1 MSSDGREKAAGKS
14 GAIHVKEQTKAFDDD
29 QDQGE
34 EEEEEEEAEQEEYDG
49 HQNLS
54 WTTEEKQAVLQHYAI
69 DTLFPTEWDED
80 KDTPMIQPDEF
91 AVTGLTTTMSG
102 KSTQLSR
109 SSLASASA
117 IADTGIV
124 DGADPLHIKSST
136 KKISKKKSAKRSS
149 SKPPTEHEPPHV
161 SITSRSFAPDRFLL
175 EVHGDTPYKDLVQG
189 LETVKSAMEKREELM
204 KNLVKTHFSKFV
216 TAKES
221 IDAFYDEIRA
231 KTLIS
236 HDSYGVKPFSSRLNR
251 THSDASSLYTP
262 MLERRTKAENI
273 RVALGILEQWKF
285 FFNLPSTLA
294 DFAQKSKYDAVAQNY
309 KKGKYLMESSFG
321 SSMAASPARREAVVG
336 QDSTLLPSSYEPVFE
351 KVWTEVEKIVVK
363 CREDLMRLLSNPSLP
378 IEQQERTIGYL
389 MDLDS
394 QEDPVWFYLQNKHQ
408 WILSLLTDAYEDY
421 CGRLNE
427 LRDLAG
433 PVSPGVLTTAT
444 SARNAPKTS
453 VEVHKTIVRSDR
465 FDLSDFKRAIS
476 SVQTRDFESEFAHDL
491 DAQLWK
497 ATLKLAKALSI
508 ALVKHLPSFW
518 KVSRLFSA
526 SRSQKLNNQATR
538 KRRGATDARQSEVV
552 MQMIHSILGT
562 YAHIFANALFL
573 HHDVATLEQKV
584 ASGEILDPTVPTF
597 DIRPASREEILQP
610 LSDVNLSNTNVNQS
624 NTSLTAKTEKAPS
637 PLLSDTRVVSA
648 PLTPKELSI
657 GFARLLWSHP
667 ITASFYLVGIMAE
680 LTECRQQVSKMQMT
694 SEAGFLGDLDVVVEN
709 VQTRAME
716 CICSGVIRE
725 CKSFYL
731 YEDWLLEPEARQPI
745 SEETVRST
753 DAVGVLGDTTSLPKL
768 FYRLFKFILRALY
781 RIASA
786 NQQSATRSPSKV
798 HGLPFGYFGAN
809 HINAASTNAGR
820 SEDESVNQSIV
831 SATEMYRVRTCMIEC
846 VQAFLDVCEWLAV
859 MWKPQGNAEMGE
871 AKYAMLKGGEY
882 VMVGGGEGVVLTHEF
897 AGRKARLLDVAN
909 LDTRLLIVISNL
921 SYLKLIALPKLVVL
935 FESKF
940 RAPLTSDVADLQKV
954 IDHLDSILFQNYIR
968 RKHIHVAEMVEQGVV
983 ASGLDWYYIFKPE
996 VIRQHVHD
1004 ILLMFVLVHA
1014 EVSAVGKP
1022 IMDRVLRELM
1032 SCLANDLLLAYRSID
1047 RFSPGGM
1054 MQATLETE
1062 FLQQTLTKYETLEIS
1077 VIFQLIYDSIERG
1090 VPSAELEFYRQSTR
1104 VQEVVE
1110 EVLPIAILLSHDM
1123 TSSRY
1128 SHLLVATMPVPM
1140 QVDQQA
1146 AEHSS
1151 PQMSIETA
1159 CSIASNRNS
1168 PPESTRQA
1176 LDTIARQLA
1185 CTPVNPILNTLP
1197 LNALIPYLSQ
1207 EDTVDSAILA
1217 VKAYIKLKSFEEL
1230 TTSFSNL
1237 VITGLK
1243 SPNAAVLD
1251 LSLIALQQPI
1261 TSGAAKITPASV
1273 IQFIDPLL
1281 SCLNHLNDAI
1291 SSAATK
1297 VLLDFCQSSPSEP
1310 DSDNIV
1316 RTILSSRALA
1326 DMIQQDKDLTV
1337 QFRGFT
1343 LLIQMGSIRRNSFTL
1358 VIASGLLDGI
1368 SGWLS
1373 RDDDILD
1380 YGLIISTQQIATE
1393 IEGGVAFSKLAL
1405 DKCLYWLEMSDTD
1418 RLIKSASLKLWGR
1431 IAGIRISDL
1440 IGMPTFDRYITALQT
1455 ILNAQEAPSQLFDTA
1470 IVCAGNT
1477 GSTPVGLSKLIDA
1490 SIPLIVGS
1498 SYTGS
1503 TTARRALILES
1514 MAMWLRVSKDADHFY
1529 RHGPAVKNVIADARS
1544 PDDDLALAAY
1554 SYLASMS
1561 LRPWGIEQFKSSL
1574 IVLDKA
1580 GNARRVLGGTFW
1592 VDLEEYYRNGP
1603 YCIPREARVLPGFSL
1618 DPIRFITIM
1627 TAAGAAPL
1635 QLLANL
1641 YFAED
1646 HRTFSV
1652 IPPIQV
1658 QAINERKRILVG
1670 NLASSSTVKDLRQTV
1685 SDLYRTFAT
1694 EEREGEVDSL
1704 SDVDT
1709 ADIDDKSTRI
1719 LSASVRLADD
1729 TLLFPQYVLSSV
1741 FQDKDDVH
1749 LVVSTRKQD
1758 QSRKR
1763 SVSSITDQQSQQ
1775 PEAKRQRMTARIP
1788 SPPLSN
1794 EHTPQ
1799 PSPGRVSS
1807 RDSTVLLSDA
1817 LQQQQQQSEFES
1829 PPNLVEQQPAC
1840 DSVKVMKS
1848 NVIGMVS
1855 ICASGSFNHIQDATA
1870 SPTPSPVMNPVAAN
1884 HQIPKPADND
1894 AVMKDVHTVYYN
1906 DRSKKLEEF
1915 ENDMKAEETVQMNQT
1930 DEEAEAD
1937 ADDEKEDESEDDD
1950 DDDNKALGDEDS
1962 EKDIE
1967 NSHPAKQM
1975 NLIDDEA
1982 EETSDE
1988 RTEPDE
1994 DGNELYPGNAKKRK
2008 SVLESENSEVEAESP
2023 YHSEEATSQRAAL
2036 AAMCAISDDDSAP
2049 TQSIRVEV
2057 MPSLSPTQ
2065 ADVKSVSSNPKTC
2078 IPDGNKMGT
2087 DKDDDDASD
2096 TELAPQVSL
2105 VRPQPLTE
2113 TPLVNEQ
2120 NDEEDEDEEE
2130 TSDDDMG
2137 LAPTR
2142 SPHQTP
2148 PAPVNDNND
2157 VEDEDEEETSEDG
2170 KKEVPSQ
2177 DAAVSSQSL
2186 AKPATDEE
2194 EDEEETSED
2203 EEEVAQPRAKPEPG
2217 NVEEDKTD
2225 VESGEDEEEGIQP
2238 QAIPASSQTQTKPA
2252 AANDKEDNESSDDEK
2267 EGNPAVFQRPVTS
2280 QQFSQEA
2287 LVPQLGA
2294 EKKTGNLT
2302 LPKAASRRASS
2313 LKELVEKPVTPKPI
2327 APLSR
2332 FVETTKLYFMNSDES
2347 DSDGTDSSDDSEN
2360 EDNIKTRL
2368 RGKSKSRG
2376 GEKQKR
2382 RKSALESL
2390 AAYRAKKRVG

>member
-1110 EVLPIAILLSHDM
+1110 ESLV
-1123 TSSRY
+1123 SSN
-1128 SHLLVATMPVPM
+1128 H
-1140 QVDQQA
+1140 A
-1146 AEHSS
+1146 ALRKAQGKRWTRS
-1151 PQMSIETA
+1151 PD
-1159 CSIASNRNS
+1159 NWH
-1168 PPESTRQA
+1168 
-1176 LDTIARQLA
+1176 
-1185 CTPVNPILNTLP
+1185 
-1197 LNALIPYLSQ
+1197 

-1554 SYLASMS
+1554 TPYGQN
-1561 LRPWGIEQFKSSL
+1561 RKSS
-1574 IVLDKA
+1574 A
-1580 GNARRVLGGTFW
+1580 SFG
-1592 VDLEEYYRNGP
+1592 
-1603 YCIPREARVLPGFSL
+1603 CQVLPGFSL